1 MTLSART
8 AELWQHA
15 AVSGGSPA
23 APSVPVP
30 DFLNAVV
37 VSVHDGDTFGVVAAL
52 KDGTYAGSQEHPQ
65 SIRLLGCN
73 AAELKT
79 PGGDAAAANL
89 KALLPAG
96 TKVVLSRVSDDRY
109 PPRWD
114 AAVTLLVNGVP
125 TDLTTLLLDQQ
136 WVAPWTGSA
145 DKPTPPWPRTVA

>member
-8 AELWQHA
+8 TELWHNA

-23 APSVPVP
+23 APSVPMP
-30 DFLNAVV
+30 EFINAVV
-37 VSVHDGDTFGVVAAL
+37 VSVHDGDTFGVVADL
-52 KDGTYAGSQEHPQ
+52 GNGDYAGSTEHPQ

-89 KALLPAG
+89 RALLPAG
-96 TKVVLSRVSDDRY
+96 TRVVLSRRADDRY

-114 AAVTLLVNGVP
+114 AAVTFLLDETPV
-125 TDLTTLLLDQQ
+125 DLTTHLLDQQ
-136 WVAPWTGSA
+136 WVAPWTGAAS
-145 DKPTPPWPRTVA
+145 KPTPPWPRTVA